1 MKETWKKRFLPL
13 LLTLSMV
20 FAAAAPGMTSQAA
33 ETPDQKI
40 VILYTNDVHCGVD
53 DNIGYAGLA
62 LYEKQMEAQT
72 PYVALVDAGDA
83 IQGAPIGT
91 LSEGGDIVAIMNQV
105 GYDFAIPGNHEFDY
119 GMDRFLELADEL
131 NCGYYSCNFMDL
143 RTGGTVFAPYKIMD
157 FGDTQVAFVGAST
170 PESFTK
176 STPKYFQDGAGNYI
190 YGFCEDETG
199 QALYAQVQKSVDS
212 AREAGADYVILVA
225 HLGNEGITPRWTS
238 SAVVANTNGIDA
250 VIDGHS
256 HETVPASTLTNM
268 DGEAVPMSQTGT
280 KLANIGKMTIGT
292 DGSIT
297 TELVSQVSGEGMGAS
312 YTVQSGDS
320 LSRIAK
326 RELGSYNLWNVIYE
340 ANRDQISDPNMIRPG
355 QVLVIPGSQT
365 AEGEKAEDPET
376 AQFIDQIMAQFN
388 ETLNTVLGTTSVD
401 LTVNDAET
409 GERRVRRGET
419 NLGDLTADAYRY
431 VLGAEIGFSN
441 GGGIR
446 DNIPAGNITYNDTLR
461 VFPFGNMGCV
471 AEVTGQQIKDA
482 LEMGARNYPEENGAF
497 QQVSGLT
504 YTIDSSIPSSVQ
516 LDDKRNFVAVTGPY
530 RVTDIMV
537 NGEPLDLERTYTLAS
552 HNYLLKD
559 GGDGMTMF
567 AGCNIIQDEVMADV
581 DLLSTYVRDNLGGT
595 VGEEYA
601 NPAGQGRITIR

>member
-1 MKETWKKRFLPL
+1 MRDVWKKRILSL
-13 LLTLSMV
+13 ALTAAMV
-20 FAAAAPGMTSQAA
+20 LGAGAPALAA
-33 ETPDQKI
+33 EAPDQEI
-40 VILYTNDVHCGVD
+40 IILYTNDVHCGVT

-62 LYEKQMEAQT
+62 LYEKQMKEET

-91 LSEGGDIVAIMNQV
+91 LSEGGDIVSIMNQV

-119 GMDRFLELADEL
+119 GMDRLLELSDQL
-131 NCGYYSCNFMDL
+131 NCGYYSCNFTDL
-143 RTGGTVFAPYKIMD
+143 RTGESVFEPYKIMD
-157 FGDTQVAFVGAST
+157 FGQVQVAFVGATT

-176 STPKYFQDGAGNYI
+176 STPKYFQDDSGNYI

-199 QALYAQVQKSVDS
+199 QALYSRIQETVDE
-212 AREAGADYVILVA
+212 ARTAGADYVILVG
-225 HLGNEGITPRWTS
+225 HLGNAGITPRWAS
-238 SAVVANTNGIDA
+238 QAVVANTDGIDA

-256 HETVPASTLTNM
+256 HETVASTTLKNK
-268 DGEAVPMSQTGT
+268 DGEDVLLTQTGT
-280 KLANIGKMTIGT
+280 KLADIGKMTIGT
-292 DGSIT
+292 DGTIT
-297 TELVSQVSGEGMGAS
+297 AELVDQVTGGEAGAS
-312 YTVQSGDS
+312 YTVQKGDS

-326 RELGSYNLWNVIYE
+326 RELGSYDLWNVIYE
-340 ANRDQISDPNMIRPG
+340 ANRDQLSNPNVIRPG
-355 QVLVIPGSQT
+355 QVLTIPGSQT
-365 AEGEKAEDPET
+365 AEDGKAEDPQT
-376 AQFIDQIMAQFN
+376 AQFIADIEAQFQ
-388 ETLNTVLGTTSVD
+388 ETLNTVLATTSVD
-401 LTVNDAET
+401 LTVNDPAT
-409 GERRVRRGET
+409 GERRVRSGET

-446 DNIPAGNITYNDTLR
+446 DSIAAGNITYNDTLR

-482 LEMGARNYPEENGAF
+482 LEMGARNYPEENGAL

-537 NGEPLDLERTYTLAS
+537 NGEPLDLNRTYTLAS

-567 AGCNIIQDEVMADV
+567 AGCNIVKDEVMADV
-581 DLLSTYVRDNLGGT
+581 DLLSAYVRDNLGGV

-601 NPAGQGRITIR
+601 NPAGQGRIVIK

>member
-1 MKETWKKRFLPL
+1 MRDVWKKRILSL
-13 LLTLSMV
+13 ALTAAMV
-20 FAAAAPGMTSQAA
+20 LGAGAPALAA
-33 ETPDQKI
+33 EIPDQEI
-40 VILYTNDVHCGVD
+40 IILYTNDVHCGVT

-62 LYEKQMEAQT
+62 LYEKQMKEET

-91 LSEGGDIVAIMNQV
+91 LSEGGDIVSIMNQV

-119 GMDRFLELADEL
+119 GMDRLLELSDQL
-131 NCGYYSCNFMDL
+131 NCGYYSCNFTDL
-143 RTGGTVFAPYKIMD
+143 RTGESVFEPYKIMD
-157 FGDTQVAFVGAST
+157 FGQVQVAFVGAAT

-176 STPKYFQDGAGNYI
+176 STPKYFQDDSGNYI

-199 QALYAQVQKSVDS
+199 QALYSRIQETVDE
-212 AREAGADYVILVA
+212 ARTAGADYVILVG
-225 HLGNEGITPRWTS
+225 HLGNAGITPRWAS
-238 SAVVANTNGIDA
+238 QAVVANTDGIDA

-256 HETVPASTLTNM
+256 HETVASTTLKNK
-268 DGEAVPMSQTGT
+268 DGEDVLLTQTGT
-280 KLANIGKMTIGT
+280 KLADIGKMTIGT
-292 DGSIT
+292 DGTIT
-297 TELVSQVSGEGMGAS
+297 AELVDQVTGGEAGAS
-312 YTVQSGDS
+312 YTVQKGDS

-340 ANRDQISDPNMIRPG
+340 ANRDQLSNPNVIRPG
-355 QVLVIPGSQT
+355 QVLTIPGSQT
-365 AEGEKAEDPET
+365 AEDGKAEDPQT
-376 AQFIDQIMAQFN
+376 AQFIADIEAQFQ
-388 ETLNTVLGTTSVD
+388 ETLNTVLATTSVD
-401 LTVNDAET
+401 LTVNDPAT
-409 GERRVRRGET
+409 GERRVRSGET

-446 DNIPAGNITYNDTLR
+446 DSIAAGNITYNDTLR

-482 LEMGARNYPEENGAF
+482 LEMGARNYPEENGAL

-537 NGEPLDLERTYTLAS
+537 NGEPLDLNRTYTLAS

-567 AGCNIIQDEVMADV
+567 AGCNIVKDEVMADV
-581 DLLSTYVRDNLGGT
+581 DLLSAYVRDNLGGV

-601 NPAGQGRITIR
+601 NPAGQGRILIK